1 MNLAQLNVG
10 KIIAP
15 LQSPEME
22 GFVARLEKVNA
33 QTDSAPGFVWR
44 LKDDGAG
51 ATSTRAFDDDLL
63 LVNMSV
69 WQSPESLN
77 NYVYRQTDHAE
88 ALRNISP
95 PPDVL

>member
-1 MNLAQLNVG
+1 MNLAHLNVG

-69 WQSPESLN
+69 WQSPESLH